1 MRVVVDTNCLL
12 ASVPPKGKAGN
23 ADYLITNDRH
33 FDILKGME
41 FPVVNVIPLD
51 DFKKLIH

>member
-12 ASVPPKGKAGN
+12 ASIIAGN
-23 ADYLITNDRH
+23 ADCLITNDKH
-33 FDILKGME
+33 FDILKGVE
-41 FPVVNVIPLD
+41 FPKVNVISLD